1 MNIVCMK
8 ELRVRFLLL
17 ISVLLVSAGMWG
29 ADDGFTPTDGGL
41 VVNLKRGQ
49 RILIS
54 TMVDHDKNPATPD
67 REYFV
72 ENYTRY
78 GGDDYFT
85 YDNKYSEGHHLKLV
99 MQEEGATEPART
111 SIWTVDTA
119 LTRVDVKNV
128 VKGGANKDYALGGIS
143 YTIWNDNRT
152 LSTTNSNN
160 RWQFWGD
167 LVEGTTSDK
176 LCDVVFVV
184 PTDYDHVT
192 SFDPNRTIT
201 NSSDVR
207 MRNKPVQDSKGR
219 FNGRTG
225 IGFMGMAYRE
235 VYWLEIPLFH
245 TPVSYNNSALVVFNT
260 TEADKTWGAGSIK
273 PGCAGYAYNNKTHPK
288 TPRTIFRLYILDEPF
303 HSCPDT
309 YSFAYDEQFT
319 TKYRKSNTIGDS
331 TGVKNVYT
339 VDLSECM
346 THIPGTKYYQ
356 TDLMHVPEPD
366 DSYYYVGWNDDYR
379 NGYGGSPS
387 ERLGSSTA
395 KSNFAPMS
403 DLPLQYMP
411 STLKAPAGALGRMV
425 VDTTSAAD
433 NLGVVFRPAGVFLK
447 VDAGEGRYRNIEM
460 HPEEGDTSWICNE
473 MWTITDAYTDLTI
486 KATLYTQPT
495 FSDSDPGQDI
505 EGWSEYIV
513 GNTVPLAGGGGTV
526 DGGMTGWARV
536 YTNKSSKNGGLE
548 FVQAEKDIYIRYNN
562 NGHFGAD
569 IPETHAV
576 AGEKSVVVQ
585 DHRLIN
591 GYNFRGWYTKA
602 DTTAGGGEWYQPGDE
617 YTFTDS
623 DGDGKDSLIL
633 YAQAKY
639 EGGIDVAISFMKDGE
654 RYFMTHPGAQAPRF
668 ARARS
673 FDDFTDTYQGMANAD
688 NIDPHYL
695 STYLLVGKNT
705 ICKECAPD
713 EYVFDPKRELVKGG
727 VDSLMFYENF
737 APDVEE
743 YPGLYF
749 TDPNVILAN
758 DTWAGLF
765 KSSAGWPT
773 PGDPCIESTK
783 LSSTHYLSGF
793 PDDIE
798 RVARGNNAKGSN
810 IVYNAEYNQFDATL
824 SAGTDFMI
832 SGVGVVDEHY
842 VVLPDTLD
850 DKAVWNDTIEFGLHS
865 GASSNRQ
872 VWSKLIGKQL
882 MLQMTM
888 GDGKI
893 VYFHPNDAKTVT
905 TATDLRV
912 TNAYGLTQT
921 FEYIRDARVES
932 LGTVDEEDKPEMSTP
947 TDDFGRRITSGLS
960 SPKDVE
966 YESKYIDIIDTIRIA
981 LRPTPKS
988 KIKAYYGRWKDGAAG
1003 LKKSATG
1010 TRYRDIIVRTKT
1022 YHYGDPRPVLE
1033 LVPEHEVY
1041 SFNPLAGNER
1051 TVNFNLIRTTYRPL
1065 LDVNNKVVGEE
1076 AVSHDTINSSLK
1088 LAPVYCLF
1096 TSGGTYFEVPTAVS
1110 QTATVRAK
1118 TLNKSTDVKDTM
1130 IVSVDVTIGAV
1141 TYPVTA
1147 RVPMTQLPLEGDE
1160 LVWSVESGGNRYYIM
1175 AREDR
1180 LIFRQFQNKNG
1191 ILYKNE
1197 DGKTALVKGSANA
1210 SNSDTKY
1217 ITPWYFSYN
1226 PEDPSF
1232 TQIALKTKYSVN
1244 RYFKIPADEV
1254 GSVATVHPTDSS
1266 YLIFHYENV
1275 YTNDNANEEEQVKL
1289 QYGANKWLQFTVT
1302 GGSGPQLKLVGSKEE
1317 ASVFSWSYLLREHS
1331 LLNNGT
1337 YPSRDSVVFG
1347 YNTDM
1352 SVAIQTR
1359 YKAYKEYSMLVGNK
1373 VVYCCREDENDVRN
1387 LINDEQEWRTN
1398 FDIDYIPDARDFDG
1412 DEPVTSGLR
1421 HSLDTTTLTTT
1432 VSTSGATTSP
1442 MGITIG
1448 GKNVNIVDTLHVTL
1462 SLDKEAPA
1470 YRFKDKWSRFK
1481 SISDAELKIPLIR
1494 KVYHVEAFDSLKC
1507 FVENDEY
1514 NYVFPN
1520 SITGS
1525 VSHEFVLGTQR
1536 RTGRHVHDV
1545 NETSIAVIDVNVKD
1559 VTDSMKLN
1567 DIYKAQIRLIDETGK
1582 KPTWCNISAKS
1593 DHTITIECTESG
1605 IRTPRTAYVYVA
1617 YLIQFK
1623 GEAQP
1628 RFENFRFTVSQPSL
1642 YEYAN
1647 NQVLVHNS
1655 GASGDPLDE
1664 KGRQQVHQNKR
1675 ILYYYPEQ
1683 DVELPIRDA
1692 HFFGWWRWFREGEG
1706 GIGDSDIPQEV
1717 WRKAPVNT
1725 GTWNIPFRI
1734 IGDSVPVDPENPAAG
1749 KKLVTM
1755 GRYTVFHYR
1764 SSQYSNVRLD
1774 PPCKTVSVA
1783 PPVTTYGEAIKPTVT
1798 YAVDLSNYYDKLPM
1812 SVSDKNQVDRARLD
1826 TMQRIPEPTL
1836 SLREVFE
1843 LHPWTEMA
1851 ARLEDY
1857 KSERTTNDEGE
1868 YELASERYMEDHMMM
1883 APLGNQLLLKTEQ
1896 RYNYTNLEKGKH
1908 SESLL
1913 GYYMRDD
1920 HWSDGEWDAARKDS
1934 MIWVAGWDADALW
1947 YTYNPKTKKYTP
1959 SDYKITESDDYLIVP
1974 KRNNIPSGQEF
1985 DTVYYCLRAR
1995 SWSTT
2000 GDPALAPE
2008 TPGAEE
2014 TDSGAYM
2021 FNICRYMIIYHNPAQ
2036 YGPLKETKQGGVDKA
2051 IITND
2056 EIEQRY
2062 EVLERLDFDY
2072 NKPGSSYTVYPH
2084 PLPWADASYGYTYP
2098 ETSTLPHNRLHTQSD
2113 LPNFGEYGLVN
2124 RVHYTDY
2131 WHDMQQHGGAENGYM
2146 IYCDGMASSGQVA
2159 ALSLE
2164 THLCAGQKM
2173 FFSGYVGNPYKST
2186 EAKYARPNF
2195 IITVQGSVNDTTW
2208 EDITSYTTGDL
2219 EPSKQWYQ
2227 IFFPIIF
2234 NRDVDYKN
2242 FRVRIYNMASN
2253 WDGNDFV
2260 IDDMRIIATKPPLI
2274 AYHANTAC
2282 KEKGDEDTP
2291 THIILRVDYQG
2302 ITGEGYNNVNVYY
2315 TVKEVDKDRKVS
2327 FVKMQDGYLAEEEHP
2342 KADDSKPDTICGKL
2356 FIPGKTYEPQHND
2369 SIFVNMHELIDTFNV
2384 SNGKFKEGYI
2394 YEILEGVTR
2403 PVKYVVHSA
2412 YVNPVD
2418 TFTVHISAKYKDML
2432 NSICGMTSYLEIS
2445 NQMVLE
2451 LNGAEQPELEIL
2463 GLCANATY
2471 DIGLRVKGSLYLD
2484 NTAPIELNG
2493 TCQNDWLLYG
2503 DTTDAASLA
2512 RYGYTYKN
2520 IVKVVKD
2527 ILRCDPLGMTN
2538 ANQFAQ
2544 NLAEVSRNEMKRIMD
2559 NEGVRLDGTDAHPYD
2574 ILAHLVNNGFLKL
2587 YQPRVTATVYTG
2599 DSVQYVIF
2607 PIKGTGTDS
2616 QHHRRVEVCDLPI
2629 FVKLKPS
2636 VDSEKVPLIVGGL
2649 HRAES
2654 ELSQPV
2660 VVLENGAAAN
2670 IGFKIRVDSIMN
2682 DVGIYSITL
2691 RSTDDPDFR
2700 EGVHS
2705 LSLIPDQNYPKSPYY
2720 VKGDSILLRPA
2731 GSNNYQM
2738 REGYNYTYDIVM
2750 QSYGG
2755 SLTIDPDDPNSCRI
2769 GTVPFT
2775 LAVVPSYLRWSPQDE
2790 NSTEWNN
2797 PANWLGID
2805 SRDNI
2810 IHENARFAP
2819 LSTTSVLIPLM
2830 TDGMPYPELPSM
2842 PRPYEDSI
2850 QQAGFQYNTCEE
2862 IRFLPGAAMSQQQ
2875 RMDYEEAIIDM
2886 PMPHNEWAFRAAPVQ
2901 GMISGDIFMANADIA
2916 NTTPLWE
2923 VGSFDAAGRTHKTGN
2938 ASFWL
2943 SLYSSRVTHQNSE
2956 AVGDRTEVADA
2967 EWSKVTNGVTLSLP
2981 PAQGFAVYARTASL
2995 APAVVRLPK
3004 NDDLYYYYNTDGD
3017 RIDELYEHELQDL
3030 RNTLSSNH
3038 AGELAFHP
3046 GKEATSQSYT
3056 ITKQSESNTFV
3067 FGNPTMGYI
3076 DIWGFIHDNSLV
3088 EEIGYMASG
3097 NAYTTVTK
3105 ATAEKTTDTISNPQR
3120 YLPPMHAMLV
3130 KVSEGTPTALYVTV
3144 NTNRVLTSPD
3154 KKVAIAAPIRMAS
3167 RKYPKGIMTV
3177 TATNTVSPRCFSRL
3191 LLGQGY
3197 HDAMYEGEDALLTTL
3212 NIGHYTNNTTP
3223 ATPFNLYAAEGE
3235 YGLCIDLRDSI
3246 ENIPLS
3252 FFLSDLPF
3260 DPTTRLWFTGVNNIS
3275 GSLVLY
3281 DALTDT
3287 ERPIADGGFL
3297 DIVTPEQS
3305 HEIRYYIR
3313 RHGYNEQS
3321 ATDTP
3326 VATGMLSGKEMDA
3339 AAVKFIKDG
3348 HVFILR
3354 DGHIYTM
3361 YGQKIR

>member
-1 MNIVCMK
+1 MK
-8 ELRVRFLLL
+8 YNKRALFACIILLASTRL
-17 ISVLLVSAGMWG
+17 FAG
-29 ADDGFTPTDGGL
+29 AFTPTDGGL
-41 VVNLKRGQ
+41 VVNLKPGQ

-54 TMVDHDKNPATPD
+54 TMVDHDNNPATPD

-78 GGDDYFT
+78 TGDGYFT

-99 MQEEGATEPART
+99 MQSDTAKEPAST

-119 LTRVDVKNV
+119 LTRIDVNNYAGGGKN
-128 VKGGANKDYALGGIS
+128 KNYALGGIS

-152 LSTTNSNN
+152 LSTTNTNN

-184 PTDYDHVT
+184 PTDYEFVT
-192 SFDPNRTIT
+192 SFDPKRTIT
-201 NSSDVR
+201 KSADVR
-207 MRNKPVQDSKGR
+207 MSDKPTQDSQGR

-235 VYWLEIPLFH
+235 VYWMESPRFNS
-245 TPVSYNNSALVVFNT
+245 PVSYVNTPVLVFNT
-260 TEADKTWGAGSIK
+260 TDKTKSWQAGSIK
-273 PGCAGYAYNNKTHPK
+273 PGCAAYAYDDKDNHKN

-303 HSCPDT
+303 HSCPNT
-309 YSFAYDEQFT
+309 YSFAYDEQYT
-319 TKYRKSNTIGDS
+319 TKYRQSNTMTDS
-331 TGVKNVYT
+331 TDVKNVYT

-346 THIPGTKYYQ
+346 TRIPGTEYYQ

-379 NGYGGSPS
+379 MGSGAS
-387 ERLGSSTA
+387 EPLGSSTA
-395 KSNFAPMS
+395 RSNFAPMS

-411 STLKAPAGALGRMV
+411 STLKAPAGALGRMI

-447 VDAGEGRYRNIEM
+447 VDAGGGRYRNIEM
-460 HPEEGDTSWICNE
+460 HPEKGDTSWICNE
-473 MWTITDAYTDLTI
+473 MWTITEAYVGLTI

-495 FSDSDPGQDI
+495 YSDSDPGQDI
-505 EGWSEYIV
+505 EEWSEYVV
-513 GNTVPLAGGGGTV
+513 GTSVPLADDPERTV
-526 DGGMTGWARV
+526 EGGMTGWARV

-548 FVQAEKDIYIRYNN
+548 FVRAEPYKYIRYDN
-562 NGHFGAD
+562 NGHFGA
-569 IPETHAV
+569 PVPATHAV
-576 AGEKSVVVQ
+576 AGEDTAVVQ

-591 GYNFRGWYTKA
+591 GYNFRGWYTKE
-602 DTTAGGGEWYQPGDE
+602 DTTAGDGRWYKPGDVF
-617 YTFTDS
+617 TFTDS
-623 DGDGKDSLIL
+623 DEDGKDSLIL

-639 EGGIDVAISFMKDGE
+639 EGGISIAISFMKDGE
-654 RYFMTHPGAQAPRF
+654 RYFMTHPGAQAPRY
-668 ARARS
+668 ARARH
-673 FDDFTDTYQGMANAD
+673 FEDYTDTYQGMANAD
-688 NIDPHYL
+688 NLDPHYL

-705 ICKECAPD
+705 ICAECYPD
-713 EYVFDPKRELVKGG
+713 EYVFDPKRELLKGG
-727 VDSLMFYENF
+727 VDSLMLYENF
-737 APDVEE
+737 APDAEE

-749 TDPNVILAN
+749 TAPNVILAN

-793 PDDIE
+793 SSTITRE
-798 RVARGNNAKGSN
+798 ERGNNAEGSN
-810 IVYNAEYNQFDATL
+810 IVYNAGDNQFDATL
-824 SAGTDFMI
+824 SEGTDFML
-832 SGVGVVDEHY
+832 SGVGVIDEHY

-865 GASSNRQ
+865 DETSTQQ

-888 GDGKI
+888 GDKI

-912 TNAYGLTQT
+912 TNAYGLAQT

-932 LGTVDEEDKPEMSTP
+932 LGTVDEEDKPEMSTLK
-947 TDDFGRRITSGLS
+947 DDFSRLVTSGLS
-960 SPKDVE
+960 SPKEVE
-966 YESKYIDIIDTIRIA
+966 YESKYIDIIDTIRIS
-981 LRPTPKS
+981 LRPTPRS
-988 KIKAYYGRWKDGAAG
+988 KIKAYYGRWKDGAPG
-1003 LKKSATG
+1003 LKKYPNG
-1010 TRYRDIIVRTKT
+1010 MRYRDVIVRTKT
-1022 YHYGDPRPVLE
+1022 YHYGDPRTVLE

-1051 TVNFNLIRTTYRPL
+1051 TVNFNLMRTTYRTL

-1076 AVSHDTINSSLK
+1076 AVSHDTINPSLK
-1088 LAPVYCLF
+1088 LAPSYCTF
-1096 TSGGTYFEVPTAVS
+1096 TSGGTYFEVPTAAS
-1110 QTATVRAK
+1110 QTAIVRAK
-1118 TLNKSTDVKDTM
+1118 TQNKSTDVKDTM
-1130 IVSVDVTIGAV
+1130 IVSVNVTIDAV

-1147 RVPMTQLPLEGDE
+1147 RVPMTQMSLEGDE
-1160 LVWSVESGGNRYYIM
+1160 LVWSVESGGKRYYIM
-1175 AREDR
+1175 AGSEG
-1180 LIFRQFQNKNG
+1180 LIFRQFQNKNNT
-1191 ILYKNE
+1191 LYKNE
-1197 DGKTALVKGSANA
+1197 DGKTALVRGSFNA

-1217 ITPWYFSYN
+1217 ITPWHFSFN
-1226 PEDPSF
+1226 PEDPTF
-1232 TQIALKTKYSVN
+1232 TQIALKTKYVVN
-1244 RYFKIPADEV
+1244 RYFNIPTDAVDAVAEV
-1254 GSVATVHPTDSS
+1254 NATDSS
-1266 YLIFHYENV
+1266 HLIFHYVNV
-1275 YTNDNANEEEQVKL
+1275 FTNDNANEEEQVKL
-1289 QYGANKWLQFTVT
+1289 QYGADTWLQFTVT
-1302 GGSGPQLKLVGSKEE
+1302 GGSGPQLKLVGSEEE
-1317 ASVFSWSYLLREHS
+1317 ASVFSWSYLLREYS

-1352 SVAIQTR
+1352 TVAIQTC

-1373 VVYCCREDENDVRN
+1373 VVYCCREDENDIAN
-1387 LINDEQEWRTN
+1387 LTDDEQEWRTN
-1398 FDIDYIPDARDFDG
+1398 YAITYIPDARDFDG
-1412 DEPVTSGLR
+1412 EDPVSGLS
-1421 HSLDTTTLTTT
+1421 HSLNTTTLTTT

-1442 MGITIG
+1442 MSKTIG

-1462 SLDKEAPA
+1462 TLDKEAPA
-1470 YRFKDKWSRFK
+1470 YRFKDKWSGFK

-1507 FVENDEY
+1507 YVENDEY

-1520 SITGS
+1520 AIDDT

-1536 RTGRHVHDV
+1536 RIGNHVHDV
-1545 NETSIAVIDVNVKD
+1545 NETSIAVIDVDVED

-1567 DIYKAQIRLIDETGK
+1567 DIYKAQIRLIDEAGK
-1582 KPTWCNISAKS
+1582 KPTWCRISAKS

-1664 KGRQQVHQNKR
+1664 NGMQQVHQNKR

-1683 DVELPIRDA
+1683 DVELPIRDS

-1706 GIGDSDIPQEV
+1706 EIGDSDIPQEV
-1717 WRKAPVNT
+1717 WRQAPVNT

-1734 IGDSVPVDPENPAAG
+1734 IGDSVPVDKENPAAG

-1764 SSQYSNVRLD
+1764 SSQYADVRNN
-1774 PPCKTVSVA
+1774 PPCKTALVA
-1783 PPVTTYGEAIKPTVT
+1783 PPVTTFGEAIKPTVT
-1798 YAVDLSNYYDKLPM
+1798 YAVDISNYYDKLPM

-1826 TMQRIPEPTL
+1826 TMRRIPEPTL

-1851 ARLEDY
+1851 ERLEDF
-1857 KSERTTNDEGE
+1857 KSPRTTNDAGE

-1883 APLGNQLLLKTEQ
+1883 APIGNALLLQTEQ
-1896 RYNYTNLEKGKH
+1896 RYNYTNLAKYKH

-1920 HWSDGEWDAARKDS
+1920 HWSDGGWTDARKDS
-1934 MIWVAGWDADALW
+1934 MIWCGGWDATCQW

-1974 KRNNIPSGQEF
+1974 KRNNIPAGQEF
-1985 DTVYYCLRAR
+1985 DTVYYCLRSR

-2000 GDPALAPE
+2000 GMPNPDPELNTE
-2008 TPGAEE
+2008 K
-2014 TDSGAYM
+2014 TDSGAFM

-2072 NKPGSSYTVYPH
+2072 NKPGSEYTVYPH

-2124 RVHYTDY
+2124 RIHYTDY
-2131 WHDMQQHGGAENGYM
+2131 WYDMQQHGGAENGYM

-2173 FFSGYVGNPYKST
+2173 FFSGYVGNPGTQKDK
-2186 EAKYARPNF
+2186 ACPNF
-2195 IITVQGSVNDTTW
+2195 IITVQGSVNGSTW

-2219 EPSKQWYQ
+2219 ARSDKWYQ
-2227 IFFPIIF
+2227 IFFPIVF
-2234 NRDVDYKN
+2234 NRDVDYKK
-2242 FRVRIYNMASN
+2242 FRVRIYNMASS

-2282 KEKGDEDTP
+2282 KEKGEEDTP
-2291 THIILRVDYQG
+2291 THILLRVDYQG

-2315 TVKEVDKDRKVS
+2315 TVKEVDKDRNVS
-2327 FVKMQDGYLAEEEHP
+2327 FVNMLDHYLAEETHN
-2342 KADDSKPDTICGKL
+2342 DTICGKL
-2356 FIPGKTYEPQHND
+2356 FIPGKTYEPQHAD

-2384 SNGKFKEGYI
+2384 SKGKFKEGYI

-2418 TFTVHISAKYKDML
+2418 TFTVHMSAEYKDML

-2493 TCQNDWLLYG
+2493 TCRNDWLLYG

-2512 RYGYTYKN
+2512 RYGYTYKD

-2527 ILRCDPLGMTN
+2527 ILRCDPMGTEN
-2538 ANQFAQ
+2538 ANQFAP
-2544 NLAEVSRNEMKRIMD
+2544 NLAEVSRNEMQRIM
-2559 NEGVRLDGTDAHPYD
+2559 NSQGVTLDGTTAHPYD
-2574 ILAHLVNNGFLKL
+2574 ILAHLVNNGFLSL
-2587 YQPRVTATVYTG
+2587 YQSRVTATVYTG

-2616 QHHRRVEVCDLPI
+2616 QHHRNVEVCDLPI

-2636 VDSEKVPLIVGGL
+2636 VDSQKVPLIVGGL

-2660 VVLENGAAAN
+2660 VVLANGAAAN
-2670 IGFKIRVDSIMN
+2670 NGFKIRVDSIMN

-2705 LSLIPDQNYPKSPYY
+2705 LSLIPDLDYPKFPYY

-2731 GSNNYQM
+2731 GSNNYM
-2738 REGYNYTYDIVM
+2738 MKEGYNYTYDIVL

-2755 SLTIDPDDPNSCRI
+2755 SLTINPEDPNSCRI

-2805 SRDNI
+2805 SRDNP

-2819 LSTTSVLIPLM
+2819 LSTTSVLIPQM
-2830 TDGMPYPELPSM
+2830 TDGLPYPELPAM
-2842 PRPYEDSI
+2842 PRPYADSI
-2850 QQAGFQYNTCEE
+2850 QQAGFQYNTCDA

-2875 RMDYEEAIIDM
+2875 RMDYDEAIIDM
-2886 PMPHNEWAFRAAPVQ
+2886 PMPHNEWAFRAAPVK

-2916 NTTPLWE
+2916 NSTPLWE
-2923 VGSFDAAGRTHKTGN
+2923 VGAFDAAGRTHKTGN

-2943 SLYSSRVTHQNSE
+2943 SLYSSRVTHQNSD

-2967 EWSKVTNGVTLSLP
+2967 EWSKVTNGLTLSLP

-2995 APAVVRLPK
+2995 APAAVRLPK
-3004 NDDLYYYYNTDGD
+3004 NDDLYYYYYSTGG
-3017 RIDELYEHELQDL
+3017 RIDELYEHNLRDL

-3076 DIWGFIHDNSLV
+3076 DIWGFIADNGLV
-3088 EEIGYMASG
+3088 EEIGYMASE
-3097 NAYTTVTK
+3097 NRYTTVSK
-3105 ATAEKTTDTISNPQR
+3105 LVALATTDTISNPKR

-3130 KVSEGTPTALYVTV
+3130 KVSEGTPASLFVTV
-3144 NTNRVLTSPD
+3144 NTNRILTSPD
-3154 KKVAIAAPIRMAS
+3154 KKVPLAAPRRATS

-3191 LLGQGY
+3191 LVGQGY
-3197 HDAMYEGEDALLTTL
+3197 NDAVYEGEDAQLTTL
-3212 NIGHYTNNTTP
+3212 NINNYTNNTTP

-3235 YGLCIDLRDSI
+3235 YGLCIDLLDSI
-3246 ENIPLS
+3246 VSIPLS
-3252 FFLSDLPF
+3252 FYLSDLPF
-3260 DPTTRLWFTGVNNIS
+3260 DPLTRLWFTGVNNIS

-3287 ERPIADGGFL
+3287 ERPISDGSFL
-3297 DIVTPEQS
+3297 DIETPEQS

-3313 RHGYNEQS
+3313 RRGHNSQTG
-3321 ATDTP
+3321 TDEEP
-3326 VATGMLSGKEMDA
+3326 IATGLMNSYDDGTHVL
-3339 AAVKFIKDG
+3339 KFIKDG
-3348 HVFILR
+3348 HVYILR
-3354 DGHIYTM
+3354 DGRIYTM
-3361 YGQKIR
+3361 LGQEIR